1 MGTTSPGDL
10 VDSRAT
16 ERTLR
21 DLLAVERELLEHAY
35 VRRADALERI
45 GDAIRRL
52 GELSVTEGILTRA
65 ASELGAASEF
75 DRVLISEVSEGRL
88 RPLTIWSGDDQ
99 AAAGAALSALA
110 GETVILEYPLLE
122 HEVARGGGPRLITV
136 ATARAR
142 TPAAL
147 AAHLRWSSYGVAA
160 LTTGGDT
167 IGLLHADAGDRALD
181 ALDVEVLGKFAQGL
195 AGVLE
200 RAVLRHTL
208 ELHRGE
214 LAAAVQW
221 MGARLGRL
229 ADAAVPD
236 HSADGAGAALLE
248 ILTPRE
254 LDVLRLLARGQT
266 NLAIANALVV
276 REGTVKY
283 HVKNILRKLGA
294 TNRAD
299 AVARFV
305 RAGGGSGGDRGGGA
319 GGGGSGGSGGGGG
332 GGGGRGGGRPR

>member
-1 MGTTSPGDL
+1 MGTTSPHTL
-10 VDSRAT
+10 VDARAT
-16 ERTLR
+16 ERALR

-35 VRRADALERI
+35 VRRADALERV

-52 GELSVTEGILTRA
+52 GEPAVTEGILGRA
-65 ASELGAASEF
+65 AAELATASEF
-75 DRVLISEVSEGRL
+75 HRVLISEVADGRL
-88 RPLTIWSGDDQ
+88 RPLTIWSAADQ
-99 AAAGAALSALA
+99 PAADAALTALA
-110 GETVILEYPLLE
+110 GESVTLDYPLLE

-147 AAHLRWSSYGVAA
+147 ARHLGWSAYGVAA
-160 LTTGGDT
+160 LATGGDT
-167 IGLLHADAGDRALD
+167 IGLLHADAGDRTLD
-181 ALDVEVLGKFAQGL
+181 ALDAEVLGKFAEGL

-208 ELHRGE
+208 ELHRAE

-229 ADAAVPD
+229 ADAAVPERPG
-236 HSADGAGAALLE
+236 DGGGAELLE
-248 ILTPRE
+248 ILTARE

-266 NLAIANALVV
+266 NLAIANLLVV

-294 TNRAD
+294 TSRAD

-305 RAGGGSGGDRGGGA
+305 RAGGG
-319 GGGGSGGSGGGGG
+319 
-332 GGGGRGGGRPR
+332 GGR